1 MDQKA
6 KQIMMER
13 FGGDAVV
20 ALATADE
27 KMPYVRYVNAHYE
40 SGAFYVITHALSNKM
55 RQIECNPTVA
65 IAGEW
70 FTAHGNAVSLGW
82 FGKEENHA
90 IAEKLRI
97 AFSEWIDNGHNDF
110 KDRNTIILRIKLT
123 DGVLLSHGTRYDL
136 HPEQEA

>member
-6 KQIMMER
+6 EQIMMER

-20 ALATADE
+20 ALATVDE
-27 KMPYVRYVNAHYE
+27 KIPYVRYVNAHYE

-55 RQIECNPTVA
+55 RQIECNPAVA

-70 FTAHGNAVSLGW
+70 FTAHGKAVNLGW
-82 FGKEENHA
+82 FGREENHA
-90 IAEKLRI
+90 IAEKLKI

-110 KDRNTIILRIKLT
+110 EDRNTIILCIKLT
-123 DGVLLSHGTRYDL
+123 DGVLLSHGIRYEL